1 MTKTQ
6 IFKRIIIIS
15 ALSVFGSRLV
25 ELTTFRLINFF
36 SPDATVM
43 TKIIVLVAAQI
54 VTIVI
59 PIVTM
64 LIIVMNA
71 IIANYKSANDNDEE
85 L

>member
-6 IFKRIIIIS
+6 IFKRIIIIT

-25 ELTTFRLINFF
+25 ELTTFQLINFF

-43 TKIIVLVAAQI
+43 TKIVVLVAAQI
-54 VTIVI
+54 IAIVI

-71 IIANYKSANDNDEE
+71 IISNYKSANDDNEE

>member
-43 TKIIVLVAAQI
+43 TKIIVLVSAQI
-54 VTIVI
+54 AAIVI
-59 PIVTM
+59 PIATI
-64 LIIVMNA
+64 LIIVMNT
-71 IIANYKSANDNDEE
+71 IISNYKSADDNDEE

>member
-15 ALSVFGSRLV
+15 ALSIFGSRLV
-25 ELTTFRLINFF
+25 ELTTYRLINFF

-43 TKIIVLVAAQI
+43 TKIVVLVAAQI
-54 VTIVI
+54 LTIVI

-71 IIANYKSANDNDEE
+71 IISNYKSISDNDEE

>member
-36 SPDATVM
+36 SPDATAM

-54 VTIVI
+54 IAIVI

-71 IIANYKSANDNDEE
+71 IISNDKSANDNDEE

>member
-36 SPDATVM
+36 SSDATVM

-54 VTIVI
+54 VAIVI

-71 IIANYKSANDNDEE
+71 IISNCKSANENDEE

>member
-25 ELTTFRLINFF
+25 ELTTFQLINFF

-43 TKIIVLVAAQI
+43 TKIVVLVAAQI
-54 VTIVI
+54 IAIVI

-71 IIANYKSANDNDEE
+71 IISNYKSDNDDNEE

>member
-43 TKIIVLVAAQI
+43 TKIIVHVAAQI
-54 VTIVI
+54 VAIVI

-71 IIANYKSANDNDEE
+71 RISNCKSANENDEE

>member
-25 ELTTFRLINFF
+25 ELTTSRLINFF

-54 VTIVI
+54 VAIVI

-71 IIANYKSANDNDEE
+71 IISNYKSTEENDEE

>member
-43 TKIIVLVAAQI
+43 TKIVVLVAAQI
-54 VTIVI
+54 IAIVI

-71 IIANYKSANDNDEE
+71 IISNYKSANEDNEE

>member
-25 ELTTFRLINFF
+25 ELTTFQLINFF

-43 TKIIVLVAAQI
+43 TKIVVLVVAQI
-54 VTIVI
+54 IAIVI

-71 IIANYKSANDNDEE
+71 IISNYKSANENDEE

>member
-25 ELTTFRLINFF
+25 ELATFRLINFF

-54 VTIVI
+54 VAIVI

-71 IIANYKSANDNDEE
+71 IISNYKSANDDDEE

>member
-25 ELTTFRLINFF
+25 ELTTFQLINFF

-43 TKIIVLVAAQI
+43 TKIVVLVAAQVI
-54 VTIVI
+54 AIVI

-71 IIANYKSANDNDEE
+71 IISNYKSANENDEE